1 VDTGRVAVC
10 TTDAVTGFENMISKL
25 PRYKGA
31 TLPGAIRRIFASTVL
46 LCIALTGQ
54 FSDAQAQIVSSP
66 RDLAVIRINLLDL
79 LAKEPNLPLPIR
91 QRREALE
98 AYYQTFGGEL
108 LWLASSR
115 ANALISRLKNAEADG
130 LDPNDYPSKQLA
142 TISATGPS
150 ADKRGL
156 AIIELYFSSAFLEYA
171 SDLKVGRFL
180 PSKVDPNFFIESRTI
195 DQQAALKDLA
205 QTDSIDRFFD
215 AWQPPGQRYAALRT
229 VLAKYRALAA
239 KGGWN
244 TVPLGESI
252 KPGMSD
258 PRIPAIR
265 ARLSLT
271 DGASGEVGAAE
282 GQLYGNALVEVVK
295 RFQAR
300 QGLEGDGVIGSTT
313 IVAMNVPVQERIK
326 SIILAMERLRWMPE
340 NLGQQYLI
348 VNIAG
353 FELRRVNAGKVE
365 ERMAV
370 VVGKPYHRT
379 PVFSDRIRFLEFN
392 PYWNVP
398 PDIAVNEELPVL
410 RRNPAGLSA
419 QGFEVVRGNQVSD
432 PSSVDWSSVGP
443 GHFPYQLRQRPGPNN
458 ALGRVKF
465 MFPNPHNVYLH
476 DSPARNLF
484 ERNVRAFS
492 HGCIRLSRPLDLAEQ
507 VLRVGGVQGWSKER
521 INDVVAS
528 TKNTVVN
535 LREPLPVHITYLTA
549 WADDGVANF
558 RQDIYGHDAK
568 LLAALEGKSI
578 AW

>member
-1 VDTGRVAVC
+1 MLR
-10 TTDAVTGFENMISKL
+10 
-25 PRYKGA
+25 R
-31 TLPGAIRRIFASTVL
+31 AIRRIFASAVPF
-46 LCIALTGQ
+46 CIALALQ

-79 LAKEPNLPLPIR
+79 LAREPNLPLPIR

-115 ANALISRLKNAEADG
+115 ANAIISRLKDAEADG
-130 LDPNDYPSKQLA
+130 LDSNDYPSKQLA
-142 TISATGPS
+142 TLAATGS
-150 ADKRGL
+150 STDKRGL

-180 PSKVDPNFFIESRTI
+180 PSKIDPNFFIESRTI
-195 DQQAALKDLA
+195 DQPSALKDLA

-215 AWQPPGQRYAALRT
+215 AWQPPSQRYAALRS

-239 KGGWN
+239 KGGWR

-252 KPGMSD
+252 RPGMTD

-265 ARLSLT
+265 ARLSIT
-271 DGASGEVGAAE
+271 DGASNEVGATQT
-282 GQLYGNALVEVVK
+282 QLYGNELVEAVK

-300 QGLEGDGVIGSTT
+300 QGLDADGVIGSTT
-313 IVAMNVPVQERIK
+313 IVAMNVPIQERIN

-398 PDIAVNEELPVL
+398 PDIAVNEELPIL

-419 QGFEVVRGNQVSD
+419 QGFEVVRGNQVTD
-432 PSSVDWSSVGP
+432 PSSVDWSNVGP

-465 MFPNPHNVYLH
+465 MFPNSHNVYLH
-476 DSPARNLF
+476 DSPAHSLF
-484 ERNVRAFS
+484 ERNIRAFS

-507 VLRVGGVQGWSKER
+507 VLRVGGVQGWTKDR
-521 INDVVAS
+521 INNVVAS
-528 TKNTVVN
+528 TKTTVVN

-549 WADDGVANF
+549 WADDGAANF

>member
-1 VDTGRVAVC
+1 MDTGRVAVC

-25 PRYKGA
+25 PRYKAA

-46 LCIALTGQ
+46 LCFALALQ

-215 AWQPPGQRYAALRT
+215 AWQPPGQRYAALRA

-244 TVPLGESI
+244 TIPLGESI

-265 ARLSLT
+265 TRLSLT
-271 DGASGEVGAAE
+271 DAASGEVGAAE

>member
-142 TISATGPS
+142 TISATGPPT
-150 ADKRGL
+150 DKRGL

-180 PSKVDPNFFIESRTI
+180 PSKIDPNFFIESRTI

-244 TVPLGESI
+244 TIPLGESVR
-252 KPGMSD
+252 PGMSD

-271 DGASGEVGAAE
+271 DGAGGEVGAAE
-282 GQLYGNALVEVVK
+282 GPLYGNALVEVVK

-419 QGFEVVRGNQVSD
+419 QGFEVVRGNQVTD

-465 MFPNPHNVYLH
+465 MFPNSHNVYLH
-476 DSPARNLF
+476 DSPAHSLF

-507 VLRVGGVQGWSKER
+507 VLRVGGVQGWTKDR
-521 INDVVAS
+521 INSVVAS
-528 TKNTVVN
+528 TKTTVVN

-549 WADDGVANF
+549 WADEGAANF

>member
-1 VDTGRVAVC
+1 MLR
-10 TTDAVTGFENMISKL
+10 
-25 PRYKGA
+25 R
-31 TLPGAIRRIFASTVL
+31 AIRRIFASAVPF
-46 LCIALTGQ
+46 CIALALQ

-79 LAKEPNLPLPIR
+79 LAHEPNLPLPIR

-115 ANALISRLKNAEADG
+115 ANAIISRLKDAEADG
-130 LDPNDYPSKQLA
+130 LDSNDYPSKQLA
-142 TISATGPS
+142 TLAATGS
-150 ADKRGL
+150 STDKRGL

-180 PSKVDPNFFIESRTI
+180 PNKIDPNFFIESRTI
-195 DQQAALKDLA
+195 DQPSALKDLA

-215 AWQPPGQRYAALRT
+215 AWQPPSQRYAALRS

-239 KGGWN
+239 KGGWR

-252 KPGMSD
+252 RPGMTD

-265 ARLSLT
+265 ARLSIT
-271 DGASGEVGAAE
+271 DGASNEVGATQT
-282 GQLYGNALVEVVK
+282 QLYGNALVEAVK

-300 QGLEGDGVIGSTT
+300 QGLDADGVIGSTT
-313 IVAMNVPVQERIK
+313 IVAMNVPIQERIN

-398 PDIAVNEELPVL
+398 PDIAVNEELPIL

-419 QGFEVVRGNQVSD
+419 QGFEVVRGNQVTD
-432 PSSVDWSSVGP
+432 PSSVDWSNVGP

-465 MFPNPHNVYLH
+465 MFPNSHNVYLH
-476 DSPARNLF
+476 DSPAHSLF
-484 ERNVRAFS
+484 ERTVRAFS

-507 VLRVGGVQGWSKER
+507 VLRVGGVQGWTKDR
-521 INDVVAS
+521 INNVVAS
-528 TKNTVVN
+528 TKTTVVN

-549 WADDGVANF
+549 WADDGAANF

>member
-1 VDTGRVAVC
+1 
-10 TTDAVTGFENMISKL
+10 MISNS
-25 PRYKGA
+25 PRYKSA

-46 LCIALTGQ
+46 FCFALALQ

-215 AWQPPGQRYAALRT
+215 AWQPPGQRYAALRA

-244 TVPLGESI
+244 TIPLGESI

-265 ARLSLT
+265 TRLSLT
-271 DGASGEVGAAE
+271 DAASGEVGAAE

-507 VLRVGGVQGWSKER
+507 VLRVGGVQGWTKER

>member
-1 VDTGRVAVC
+1 MLR
-10 TTDAVTGFENMISKL
+10 
-25 PRYKGA
+25 R
-31 TLPGAIRRIFASTVL
+31 AIRRIFASAVPF
-46 LCIALTGQ
+46 CIALALQ

-79 LAKEPNLPLPIR
+79 LAHEPNLPLPIR

-115 ANALISRLKNAEADG
+115 ANAIISRLKDAEADG
-130 LDPNDYPSKQLA
+130 LDSNDYPSKQLA
-142 TISATGPS
+142 TLAATGS
-150 ADKRGL
+150 STDKRGL

-180 PSKVDPNFFIESRTI
+180 PSKIDPNFFIESRTI
-195 DQQAALKDLA
+195 DQPSALKDLA

-215 AWQPPGQRYAALRT
+215 AWQPPSQRYAALRS

-239 KGGWN
+239 KGGWR

-252 KPGMSD
+252 RPGMTD

-265 ARLSLT
+265 ARLSIT
-271 DGASGEVGAAE
+271 DGASNEVGATQT
-282 GQLYGNALVEVVK
+282 QLYGNALVEAVK

-300 QGLEGDGVIGSTT
+300 QGLDADGVIGSTT
-313 IVAMNVPVQERIK
+313 IVAMNVPIQERIN

-398 PDIAVNEELPVL
+398 PDIAVNEELPIL

-419 QGFEVVRGNQVSD
+419 QGFEVVRGNQVTD
-432 PSSVDWSSVGP
+432 PSSVDWSNVGP

-465 MFPNPHNVYLH
+465 MFPNSHNVYLH
-476 DSPARNLF
+476 DSPAHSLF
-484 ERNVRAFS
+484 ERTVRAFS

-507 VLRVGGVQGWSKER
+507 VLRVGGVQGWTKDR
-521 INDVVAS
+521 INNVVAS
-528 TKNTVVN
+528 TKTTVVN

-549 WADDGVANF
+549 WADDGAANF

>member
-340 NLGQQYLI
+340 NLGQRYLI

>member
-1 VDTGRVAVC
+1 
-10 TTDAVTGFENMISKL
+10 MISKP
-25 PRYKGA
+25 PRYKSA

-46 LCIALTGQ
+46 LCFALALQ

-271 DGASGEVGAAE
+271 DVASGEVGTAE

-507 VLRVGGVQGWSKER
+507 VLRVGGVQGWTKER

>member
-1 VDTGRVAVC
+1 
-10 TTDAVTGFENMISKL
+10 MISKP
-25 PRYKGA
+25 PRYKSA

-46 LCIALTGQ
+46 LCFALALQ
-54 FSDAQAQIVSSP
+54 FSDTQAQIVSSP

-215 AWQPPGQRYAALRT
+215 AWQPPGQRYAALRA

-244 TVPLGESI
+244 TIPLGESI

-271 DGASGEVGAAE
+271 DGTGGEVGAAE

-432 PSSVDWSSVGP
+432 PSSVDWSSIGP

-476 DSPARNLF
+476 DSPARSLF

-549 WADDGVANF
+549 WADEGVANF

>member
-1 VDTGRVAVC
+1 
-10 TTDAVTGFENMISKL
+10 MISKL

-31 TLPGAIRRIFASTVL
+31 TLPRAIRRIFASTVL

>member
-1 VDTGRVAVC
+1 
-10 TTDAVTGFENMISKL
+10 MISKL

>member
-1 VDTGRVAVC
+1 MDTGRVAVR

>member
-1 VDTGRVAVC
+1 MRHQCSDRIRKDDHEGTA
-10 TTDAVTGFENMISKL
+10 DSI
-25 PRYKGA
+25 A
-31 TLPGAIRRIFASTVL
+31 TLRRAIRRFFASTIP
-46 LCIALTGQ
+46 LCVALAFQ
-54 FSDAQAQIVSSP
+54 FSDVKAQIVSSP
-66 RDLAVIRINLLDL
+66 RDLAVIRINLLDV
-79 LAKEPNLPLPIR
+79 LAHEPNLPLPIR

-98 AYYQTFGGEL
+98 AYYQNFGGEL

-115 ANALISRLKNAEADG
+115 TNTFISRLKNAEADG
-130 LDPNDYPSKQLA
+130 LDPNDYPSKQLE
-142 TISATGPS
+142 TLSATGPS
-150 ADKRGL
+150 NDKRGL
-156 AIIELYFSSAFLEYA
+156 AIVELYFSSAFLEYA

-180 PSKVDPNFFIESRTI
+180 PSKIDPNFFIEGRTI
-195 DQQAALKDLA
+195 DQLSALKDLA

-215 AWQPPGQRYAALRT
+215 AWQPAGQRYAALRT

-239 KGGWN
+239 KGGWSA
-244 TVPLGESI
+244 TPLGDAI
-252 KPGMSD
+252 RPGMTD
-258 PRIPAIR
+258 PRVPAIR
-265 ARLSLT
+265 ARISMT
-271 DGASGEVGAAE
+271 DGASSAVAATE
-282 GQLYGNALVEVVK
+282 ATLYDNALVEAVK

-300 QGLEGDGVIGSTT
+300 QGLDADGVIGSTT
-313 IVAMNVPVQERIK
+313 IVAMNVPIQERIN

-353 FELRRVNAGKVE
+353 FELRRINAGKVE

-419 QGFEVVRGNQVSD
+419 QGFEVVRGDQVTD
-432 PSSVDWSSVGP
+432 PSSVDWSSIGP

-476 DSPARNLF
+476 DSPAQSLF
-484 ERNVRAFS
+484 GRSVRAFS

-507 VLRVGGVQGWSKER
+507 VLRVGGVQGWTKDR
-521 INDVVAS
+521 INNVVAS
-528 TKNTVVN
+528 AKTTVVN

-549 WADDGVANF
+549 WADDGAANF

-568 LLAALEGKSI
+568 LLAALEGKAI

>member
-1 VDTGRVAVC
+1 
-10 TTDAVTGFENMISKL
+10 MISNS
-25 PRYKGA
+25 PRYKSA

-46 LCIALTGQ
+46 FCFALALQ

-244 TVPLGESI
+244 TIPLGESI

-265 ARLSLT
+265 TRLSLT
-271 DGASGEVGAAE
+271 DAASGEVGAAE

>member
-1 VDTGRVAVC
+1 MDTRRVAVRA
-10 TTDAVTGFENMISKL
+10 TDAVTGFEKMISKP
-25 PRYKGA
+25 PRYKDA
-31 TLPGAIRRIFASTVL
+31 TLPTAIRRIFASTVL
-46 LCIALTGQ
+46 LCIALALQ
-54 FSDAQAQIVSSP
+54 FSAAQAQIVSSP

-79 LAKEPNLPLPIR
+79 LANEPNLPLPIR

-150 ADKRGL
+150 TDKRGL

-180 PSKVDPNFFIESRTI
+180 PSKIDPNFFIESRTI

-252 KPGMSD
+252 RPGMSD

-265 ARLSLT
+265 ARLSLI

-282 GQLYGNALVEVVK
+282 AQLYGNALVEVVK
-295 RFQAR
+295 RFQVR

-419 QGFEVVRGNQVSD
+419 QGFEVVRGNQVTD

-443 GHFPYQLRQRPGPNN
+443 GRFPYQLRQRPGPNN

-465 MFPNPHNVYLH
+465 MFPNSHNVYLH
-476 DSPARNLF
+476 DSPAHNLF

-507 VLRVGGVQGWSKER
+507 VLRVGGVQGWTKER

-528 TKNTVVN
+528 TKTTVVN

>member
-1 VDTGRVAVC
+1 VDTGRVAVR

-150 ADKRGL
+150 TDKRGL

-180 PSKVDPNFFIESRTI
+180 PSKIDPNFFIESRTI

-215 AWQPPGQRYAALRT
+215 AWQPPGPRYAALRT

-244 TVPLGESI
+244 TIPLGESI
-252 KPGMSD
+252 RPGMSD

-271 DGASGEVGAAE
+271 DGAGGEVGAAE

-432 PSSVDWSSVGP
+432 PSSVDWASVGP

>member
-1 VDTGRVAVC
+1 VDTGRVAVR
-10 TTDAVTGFENMISKL
+10 TTDAVTGFENMISK
-25 PRYKGA
+25 PPQYKGA

-46 LCIALTGQ
+46 FCFALALQ

-195 DQQAALKDLA
+195 DQHAALKDLA

-507 VLRVGGVQGWSKER
+507 VLRVGGVQGWTKER

>member
-1 VDTGRVAVC
+1 MDTRRVAVR
-10 TTDAVTGFENMISKL
+10 TTDAVTGFEKMISKP

-31 TLPGAIRRIFASTVL
+31 TLPTAIRRIFASTVL
-46 LCIALTGQ
+46 LCIVLALQ
-54 FSDAQAQIVSSP
+54 FSAAQAQIVSSP

-79 LAKEPNLPLPIR
+79 LANEPNLPLPIR

-142 TISATGPS
+142 TLSATGPS
-150 ADKRGL
+150 TDKRGL

-180 PSKVDPNFFIESRTI
+180 PSKIDPNFFIESRTI
-195 DQQAALKDLA
+195 DQQAALKNLA

-252 KPGMSD
+252 RPGMSD

-265 ARLSLT
+265 ARLSLI

-282 GQLYGNALVEVVK
+282 AQLYGNALVEVVK
-295 RFQAR
+295 RFQVR

-419 QGFEVVRGNQVSD
+419 QGFEVVRGNQVTD

-443 GHFPYQLRQRPGPNN
+443 GRFPYQLRQRPGPNN

-465 MFPNPHNVYLH
+465 MFPNSHNVYLH
-476 DSPARNLF
+476 DSPAHNLF

-507 VLRVGGVQGWSKER
+507 VLRVGGVQGWTKER

-528 TKNTVVN
+528 TKTTVVN

>member
-1 VDTGRVAVC
+1 MDTRRVAVR
-10 TTDAVTGFENMISKL
+10 TTDAVTGFEKMISKP

-31 TLPGAIRRIFASTVL
+31 TLPTAIRRIFASTVL
-46 LCIALTGQ
+46 LCIALALQ
-54 FSDAQAQIVSSP
+54 FSAAQAQIVSSP

-79 LAKEPNLPLPIR
+79 LANEPNLPLPIR

-150 ADKRGL
+150 TDKRGL

-180 PSKVDPNFFIESRTI
+180 PSKIDPNFFIESRTI

-244 TVPLGESI
+244 TVPLGELI
-252 KPGMSD
+252 RPGMSD

-265 ARLSLT
+265 ARLSLI

-282 GQLYGNALVEVVK
+282 AQLYGNALVEVVK
-295 RFQAR
+295 RFQVR

-419 QGFEVVRGNQVSD
+419 QGFEVVRGNQVTD

-443 GHFPYQLRQRPGPNN
+443 GRFPYQLRQRPGPNN

-465 MFPNPHNVYLH
+465 MFPNSHNVYLH
-476 DSPARNLF
+476 DSPAHNLF

-507 VLRVGGVQGWSKER
+507 VLRVGGVQGWTKER

-528 TKNTVVN
+528 TKTTVVN

>member
-1 VDTGRVAVC
+1 MDTGRVAVR

-150 ADKRGL
+150 TDKRGL

-180 PSKVDPNFFIESRTI
+180 PSKIDPNFFIESRTI

-215 AWQPPGQRYAALRT
+215 AWQPPGPRYAALRT

-244 TVPLGESI
+244 TIPLGESI
-252 KPGMSD
+252 RPGMSD

-271 DGASGEVGAAE
+271 DGAGGEVGAAE

>member
-1 VDTGRVAVC
+1 
-10 TTDAVTGFENMISKL
+10 MISKL

-282 GQLYGNALVEVVK
+282 GPLYGNALVEVVK